1 MLAVKIYL
9 KRMSVLD
16 ISLYDVY
23 ILVEMTCDEV
33 EQGRRGR
40 FAPNYRKYDI

>member
-33 EQGRRGR
+33 EQGRRGG
-40 FAPNYRKYDI
+40 FAPNDRKYDI